1 MRTSWWQR
9 VITAWAA
16 RGQPY
21 PAVGAELP
29 VRFNLAAAIAAF
41 LEELVKLLPEF
52 QDGGLYPALLGLLL
66 FLVVHLCTFRLA
78 RSPTDN
84 GLRSCSI
91 AQGINLRLD
100 RERVPQRAS
109 RSTHRQPPSS
119 DNWDGQRPNMSH
131 LIRCTPQ
138 KLSLN

>member
-1 MRTSWWQR
+1 MRTSWGQR

-78 RSPTDN
+78 K
-84 GLRSCSI
+84 
-91 AQGINLRLD
+91 
-100 RERVPQRAS
+100 VPY
-109 RSTHRQPPSS
+109 
-119 DNWDGQRPNMSH
+119 GQ
-131 LIRCTPQ
+131 
-138 KLSLN
+138 